1 MKIILNCTTGY
12 YRVKYDKTTL
22 GQISEYLNSDE
33 HHIDKIHILNRAQ
46 IIDDAFYFFMR
57 NEIDLNVFL
66 NLTKYLWRETDFIA
80 WYPMFKGLEYMSTF
94 FHYQNSSYIKVDN
107 NKFYQFN

>member
-22 GQISEYLNSDE
+22 GQISEYLNSD
-33 HHIDKIHILNRAQ
+33 HINEIPVLNRAQ

-57 NEIDLNVFL
+57 NETDLNVFL